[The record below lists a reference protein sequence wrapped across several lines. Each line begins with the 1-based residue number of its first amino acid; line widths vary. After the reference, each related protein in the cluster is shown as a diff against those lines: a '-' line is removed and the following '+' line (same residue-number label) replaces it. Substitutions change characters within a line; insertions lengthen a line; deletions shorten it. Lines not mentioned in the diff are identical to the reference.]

1 MDNLVKDLRDK
12 VSIIKE
18 GGGQKAK
25 EKKAQRGSLL
35 VRDRVDRLLDPG

>member
-1 MDNLVKDLRDK
+1 MDSLVKDLREK
-12 VSIIKE
+12 VGIVKE

-25 EKKAQRGSLL
+25 EKKIQRGSLL